1 MKFKNDNYVILE
13 TKGLKR
19 DKDKE
24 SEKIENVKE
33 WVKAVNYSK
42 SYGKWFFSEVND
54 ANRIFD
60 EIKKISANFNN

>member
-42 SYGKWFFSEVND
+42 SFINKALATCFRTYF
-54 ANRIFD
+54 RIPNPC
-60 EIKKISANFNN
+60 EKTL